1 MPRQHSD
8 IETERERLV
17 EIACALIEERGGQ
30 ALNMADVAARAGIGP
45 AQVNRFFDSKDSL
58 LEAIAEYW
66 FRPKV
71 AVMEQ
76 VVASDLPPRRKMY
89 EFFAR
94 RFVIMRDAYLRDPIA
109 FKMYVQLGDEYF
121 EQVRSYVDLADH
133 YQGVIIGEAMGEGY
147 FAGLEIDETISLVN
161 QMVAPYCSI
170 PLLMLAVERLHVD
183 KLARIIDAMFDGLS
197 AQDRGAKGLTG
208 LRAA

>member
-1 MPRQHSD
+1 MLRQQND
-8 IETERERLV
+8 IEAERERLV
-17 EIACALIEERGGQ
+17 EIACSLIEERGGQ
-30 ALNMADVAARAGIGP
+30 ALTMADVAARAGIGP
-45 AQVNRFFDSKDSL
+45 AQLSRFFDSKDDL

-94 RFVIMRDAYLRDPIA
+94 RFVIMRDAFLRDPIA

-133 YQGVIIGEAMGEGY
+133 YQGVIIGEAMAEGY

-170 PLLMLAVERLHVD
+170 PLLMQVAERLNVD